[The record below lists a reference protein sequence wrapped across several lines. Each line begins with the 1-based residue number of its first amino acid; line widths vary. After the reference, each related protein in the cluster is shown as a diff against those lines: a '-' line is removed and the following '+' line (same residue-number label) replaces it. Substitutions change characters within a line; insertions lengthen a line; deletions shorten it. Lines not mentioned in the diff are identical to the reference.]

1 MSSADRLLK
10 RFDKR
15 SDMLSGL
22 IWIQTVWH
30 FFLIIFPNSLEID
43 QTKHY
48 TLTVINLLDL
58 ITAPCVVLP
67 EEFFLEYS
75 SD

>member
-1 MSSADRLLK
+1 MSSADKLYK
-10 RFDKR
+10 NFDKR
-15 SDMLSGL
+15 YDMLSGL
-22 IWIQTVWH
+22 ILIQTVSH
-30 FFLIIFPNSLEID
+30 SLIIIPNSLVID
-43 QTKHY
+43 RTEHY

>member
-1 MSSADRLLK
+1 
-10 RFDKR
+10 
-15 SDMLSGL
+15 MLSGL
-22 IWIQTVWH
+22 IWSKFDT
-30 FFLIIFPNSLEID
+30 IIFPNSLEIE

>member
-1 MSSADRLLK
+1 
-10 RFDKR
+10 
-15 SDMLSGL
+15 MLSGL

-30 FFLIIFPNSLEID
+30 SLISFPNSLEID
-43 QTKHY
+43 QTEHY
-48 TLTVINLLDL
+48 TLTVNNLFDL
-58 ITAPCVVLP
+58 ITATSVVMH

>member
-1 MSSADRLLK
+1 MSSADKLNK
-10 RFDKR
+10 KIDKR
-15 SDMLSGL
+15 YDMLSGL

-30 FFLIIFPNSLEID
+30 FLIIFPNSLEID
-43 QTKHY
+43 QTEHY

-67 EEFFLEYS
+67 EEIFLEYS

>member
-1 MSSADRLLK
+1 
-10 RFDKR
+10 
-15 SDMLSGL
+15 MLSGL
-22 IWIQTVWH
+22 IWIQTVCH
-30 FFLIIFPNSLEID
+30 SLISFRNSLEID
-43 QTKHY
+43 QTEHY

-58 ITAPCVVLP
+58 ITEPSVVLP

>member
-1 MSSADRLLK
+1 
-10 RFDKR
+10 
-15 SDMLSGL
+15 MLSGL
-22 IWIQTVWH
+22 IWIQIVLH
-30 FFLIIFPNSLEID
+30 SLISFPNSLEID
-43 QTKHY
+43 QTEHY

-58 ITAPCVVLP
+58 ITATSVVMP